1 MIHDRLPD
9 AGPHHPVLP
18 DPALHD
24 DGVASLLTRA
34 MSDAGEVARAEIAL
48 QKARLTARLAEG
60 RSALVFLV
68 GALVT
73 ASMTLTAVV
82 VGALLIL
89 QSVVGPGWATV
100 IVVGVL
106 LLVTGILGWLA
117 LRHVKLVFGTPG
129 AKP

>member
-9 AGPHHPVLP
+9 PG
-18 DPALHD
+18 LHD
-24 DGVASLLTRA
+24 NGVASLLTRA
-34 MSDAGEVARAEIAL
+34 ISEAGEVARAEIAL

-60 RSALVFLV
+60 RAALVFLV

-73 ASMTLTAVV
+73 ASMMLTAMV

-89 QSVVGPGWATV
+89 QRVAGPGWATV

-106 LLVTGILGWLA
+106 LVVTGILGWLA
-117 LRHVKLVFGTPG
+117 LRHFKLVFGASG
-129 AKP
+129 AKS